1 MIRAILFLLRLRF
14 HIAFFCFCSI
24 SSLSYSIEISID
36 GKLDD
41 PSWES
46 AEEYT
51 KFYETFPF
59 TLDSPSNFQKVLIHE
74 DSDGIY
80 FGFINQQKRDQV
92 RANKHERDD
101 EMSNAD
107 KVGVSID
114 FDGNGLVAYSFSVSA
129 GGSISD
135 GIYRNENE
143 INYDWD
149 ADWKSGVY
157 VEEDFW
163 YAEIF
168 IPWTIAPMK
177 SLVGPK
183 REVKLN
189 FWRLLAAEWKVNS
202 SIKGNA
208 RQEKYMSLFHAYE
221 FNNYSISKID
231 FFPYLTISDDRV
243 LNESSEKVGAE
254 IFWKIN
260 TGQQLNIAINP
271 DFGQVES
278 DELVVNFSSSETF
291 YSDKRPFFSENH
303 SLFDVKGMS
312 FFYIVNTRRIGGA
325 PDYDCSNYTSV
336 VEEHCKKSE
345 VGINDIDHAIRYT
358 LQNESFDF
366 GFLGAS
372 EADENFSKGRDFYSF
387 RLRKNFKDLTLG
399 YLGTKTDR
407 PILLRKADV
416 HSFDFTYLPND
427 KTRID
432 TIYAFSDVSQNNLFN
447 KKGEIFRFKY
457 VNSPSQR
464 TYYDVFINFFD
475 EASDLND
482 MGYQRTDDYFFMG
495 AKKGLKTNQFND
507 SSIFLFNQMEFGLGR
522 EANADFNKASDFLY
536 ITNKASFKNSSSLEN
551 IVFFR
556 QSSKDYWIT
565 RGNPKYWYVKKPKNY
580 GTEIKFSGPSG
591 DFFNYYLEYKRQKGQ
606 RFNGTALGLSDVY
619 TAWLDFA
626 PRDNLNLNLMF
637 NTVDENDWLNWLNDN
652 FFGIYKKKQKTTVA
666 SINWFGGDKHELR
679 LKAQMVGF
687 TARNPQ
693 AYHSDFDGNLISA
706 DSSLDPF
713 TLSDLAFQVRYRYEI
728 LPLAYLY
735 VVYSRGGRI
744 VEFDEE
750 NNIQEIY
757 KRPWNHPQADTFTV
771 KVRYRF

>member
-1 MIRAILFLLRLRF
+1 LIRAKIFQGRLRF
-14 HIAFFCFCSI
+14 YIAFFCLCSI
-24 SSLSYSIEISID
+24 STLSYSHEIKID
-36 GKLDD
+36 GKLNDL
-41 PSWES
+41 SWES

-51 KFYETFPF
+51 KFYESFPF
-59 TLDSPSNFQKVLIHE
+59 TLKSPTSFQKVLILE

-80 FGFINQQKRDQV
+80 FGFINQQKKEQV

-149 ADWKSGVY
+149 ADWKSEVY
-157 VEEDFW
+157 IDDDYWF
-163 YAEIF
+163 AEIF

-177 SLVGPK
+177 SIDGPS
-183 REVKLN
+183 RPVKLN
-189 FWRLLAAEWKVNS
+189 FWRLLASEWKVHS

-208 RQEKYMSLFHAYE
+208 RQEKYMSLFHEYE

-231 FFPYLTISDDRV
+231 FFPYLTLSDDRV
-243 LNESSEKVGAE
+243 LNEGSKKVGAE
-254 IFWKIN
+254 IFWKIDS
-260 TGQQLNIAINP
+260 GQQLNVAINP

-325 PDYDCSNYTSV
+325 PDYDCSKYAPV
-336 VEEHCKKSE
+336 IEDHCNKSE

-358 LQNESFDF
+358 LQNESLDF

-387 RLRKNFKDLTLG
+387 RVRKNFKDLTLG

-407 PILLRKADV
+407 PILDRKADV

-432 TIYAFSDVSQNNLFN
+432 TIYAFSDISQNTLLN

-464 TYYDVFINFFD
+464 TYYDIFINFFD

-536 ITNKASFKNSSSLEN
+536 ITNRASFKNSSSLEN

-565 RGNPKYWYVKKPKNY
+565 RGNPKYWYVKKPENY

-619 TAWLDFA
+619 TARLDFA
-626 PRDNLNLNLMF
+626 PRDNLNLSLMF
-637 NTVDENDWLNWLNDN
+637 NLVDENDWLNWLNDN
-652 FFGIYKKKQKTTVA
+652 FFGVYEKKQKTTIV
-666 SINWFGGDKHELR
+666 SMNWFGGDKHELR

-687 TARNPQ
+687 TARDPQ
-693 AYHSDFDGNLISA
+693 SYQSDFDGNLISA

-713 TLSDLAFQVRYRYEI
+713 TLSDLAFQARYRYEI

>member
-1 MIRAILFLLRLRF
+1 MIRAKIFHGRLRF
-14 HIAFFCFCSI
+14 YIAFFCLCSI
-24 SSLSYSIEISID
+24 SNLSYSHEIKID
-36 GKLDD
+36 GKLNDL
-41 PSWES
+41 SWES

-51 KFYETFPF
+51 KFYESFPF
-59 TLDSPSNFQKVLIHE
+59 TLKSPTSFQKVLILE

-80 FGFINQQKRDQV
+80 FGFINQQKKEQV
-92 RANKHERDD
+92 RDNKHERDD

-149 ADWKSGVY
+149 ADWKSEVY
-157 VEEDFW
+157 IDEDYWF
-163 YAEIF
+163 AEIF

-177 SLVGPK
+177 SIDGPS
-183 REVKLN
+183 RPVKLN
-189 FWRLLAAEWKVNS
+189 FWRLLASEWKVHS

-208 RQEKYMSLFHAYE
+208 RQEKYMSLFHEYE

-231 FFPYLTISDDRV
+231 FFPYLTLSDDRV
-243 LNESSEKVGAE
+243 LNEGSKKVGAE
-254 IFWKIN
+254 IFWKIDS
-260 TGQQLNIAINP
+260 GQQLNVAINP

-312 FFYIVNTRRIGGA
+312 FFYVVNTRRIGGA
-325 PDYDCSNYTSV
+325 PDYDCSKYAPVIEDYCNR
-336 VEEHCKKSE
+336 SE

-358 LQNESFDF
+358 SQNESLDF

-387 RLRKNFKDLTLG
+387 RVRKNFKDLTLG

-407 PILLRKADV
+407 PILDRKADV

-432 TIYAFSDVSQNNLFN
+432 TIYAFSDISQNTLLN

-464 TYYDVFINFFD
+464 TYYDIFINFFD

-482 MGYQRTDDYFFMG
+482 MGYQRTDDYFFM
-495 AKKGLKTNQFND
+495 
-507 SSIFLFNQMEFGLGR
+507 
-522 EANADFNKASDFLY
+522 
-536 ITNKASFKNSSSLEN
+536 
-551 IVFFR
+551 
-556 QSSKDYWIT
+556 
-565 RGNPKYWYVKKPKNY
+565 
-580 GTEIKFSGPSG
+580 
-591 DFFNYYLEYKRQKGQ
+591 
-606 RFNGTALGLSDVY
+606 
-619 TAWLDFA
+619 
-626 PRDNLNLNLMF
+626 
-637 NTVDENDWLNWLNDN
+637 
-652 FFGIYKKKQKTTVA
+652 
-666 SINWFGGDKHELR
+666 
-679 LKAQMVGF
+679 
-687 TARNPQ
+687 
-693 AYHSDFDGNLISA
+693 
-706 DSSLDPF
+706 
-713 TLSDLAFQVRYRYEI
+713 
-728 LPLAYLY
+728 
-735 VVYSRGGRI
+735 
-744 VEFDEE
+744 
-750 NNIQEIY
+750 
-757 KRPWNHPQADTFTV
+757 
-771 KVRYRF
+771 

>member
-14 HIAFFCFCSI
+14 YIAFFCFCSI
-24 SSLSYSIEISID
+24 STLSYSSDVSID

-59 TLDSPSNFQKVLIHE
+59 TLNSPSNFQKVLIHE

-80 FGFINQQKRDQV
+80 FGFINQQKKDQV

-129 GGSISD
+129 SGSISD

-208 RQEKYMSLFHAYE
+208 RQEKYMSLFHEYE

-231 FFPYLTISDDRV
+231 LFPYLTLSDDRV
-243 LNESSEKVGAE
+243 LNEDSKKVGAE
-254 IFWKIN
+254 IFWKIDS
-260 TGQQLNIAINP
+260 GQQLNVAVNP

-325 PDYDCSNYTSV
+325 PDYDCSNYTTV
-336 VEEHCKKSE
+336 MEEHCKKSE

-372 EADENFSKGRDFYSF
+372 EADEKFSKGRDFYSF

-432 TIYAFSDVSQNNLFN
+432 TIYAFSDVSQNNLLN

-556 QSSKDYWIT
+556 QASKDYWIT

-626 PRDNLNLNLMF
+626 PRDNLNLSLMF
-637 NTVDENDWLNWLNDN
+637 NLVDEDDWLNWLNDN

-687 TARNPQ
+687 TARDPQ
-693 AYHSDFDGNLISA
+693 SYQSDFDGNLIST
-706 DSSLDPF
+706 DLSLDPF

-757 KRPWNHPQADTFTV
+757 KRPWNNPQADTFTV

>member
-1 MIRAILFLLRLRF
+1 MIRAKIFQGRLRF
-14 HIAFFCFCSI
+14 YIAFFCLCSI
-24 SSLSYSIEISID
+24 SNLSYSHEIKID
-36 GKLDD
+36 GKLNDL
-41 PSWES
+41 SWES

-51 KFYETFPF
+51 KFYESFPF
-59 TLDSPSNFQKVLIHE
+59 TLKSPTSFQKVLILE

-80 FGFINQQKRDQV
+80 FGFINQQKKEQV

-149 ADWKSGVY
+149 ADWKSEVY
-157 VEEDFW
+157 IDDDYWF
-163 YAEIF
+163 AEIF

-177 SLVGPK
+177 SIDGPS
-183 REVKLN
+183 RPVKLN
-189 FWRLLAAEWKVNS
+189 FWRLLASEWKVHS

-208 RQEKYMSLFHAYE
+208 RQEKYMSLFHEYE

-231 FFPYLTISDDRV
+231 FFPYLTLSDDRV
-243 LNESSEKVGAE
+243 LNEGSKKVGAE
-254 IFWKIN
+254 IFWKIDS
-260 TGQQLNIAINP
+260 GQQLNVAINP

-325 PDYDCSNYTSV
+325 PDYDCSKYAPV
-336 VEEHCKKSE
+336 IEDHCNKSE

-358 LQNESFDF
+358 LQNESLDF

-387 RLRKNFKDLTLG
+387 RVRKNFKDLTLG

-407 PILLRKADV
+407 PILDRKADV

-432 TIYAFSDVSQNNLFN
+432 TIYAFSDISQNTLLD

-464 TYYDVFINFFD
+464 TYYDIFINFFD

-536 ITNKASFKNSSSLEN
+536 ITNRASFKNSSSLEN

-565 RGNPKYWYVKKPKNY
+565 RGNPKYWYVKKPENY

-619 TAWLDFA
+619 TARLDFA
-626 PRDNLNLNLMF
+626 PRDNLNLSLMF
-637 NTVDENDWLNWLNDN
+637 NLVDENDWLNWLNDN
-652 FFGIYKKKQKTTVA
+652 FFGVYKKKQKTTIV
-666 SINWFGGDKHELR
+666 SMNWFGGDKHELR

-687 TARNPQ
+687 TARDPQ
-693 AYHSDFDGNLISA
+693 SYRSDFDGNLISV

-713 TLSDLAFQVRYRYEI
+713 TLSDLAFQARYRYEI

>member
-1 MIRAILFLLRLRF
+1 MIRAKIFQGRLRF
-14 HIAFFCFCSI
+14 YIAFFCLCSI
-24 SSLSYSIEISID
+24 STLSYSHEITID
-36 GKLDD
+36 GRLNDL
-41 PSWES
+41 SWES

-51 KFYETFPF
+51 KFYESFPF
-59 TLDSPSNFQKVLIHE
+59 TLKSPSSFQKVLILE

-80 FGFINQQKRDQV
+80 FGFINQQKKEQV

-149 ADWKSGVY
+149 ADWKSEVY
-157 VEEDFW
+157 IDDDYWF
-163 YAEIF
+163 AEIF

-177 SLVGPK
+177 SIDGPS
-183 REVKLN
+183 RPVKLN
-189 FWRLLAAEWKVNS
+189 FWRLLASEWKVHS

-208 RQEKYMSLFHAYE
+208 RQEKYMSLFHEYE

-231 FFPYLTISDDRV
+231 FFPYLTLSDDRV
-243 LNESSEKVGAE
+243 LNEGSKKVGAE
-254 IFWKIN
+254 IFWKIDS
-260 TGQQLNIAINP
+260 GQQLNVAINP

-325 PDYDCSNYTSV
+325 PDYDCSKYAPVIEDYCN
-336 VEEHCKKSE
+336 KSE

-358 LQNESFDF
+358 SQNESLDF

-387 RLRKNFKDLTLG
+387 RARKNFKDLTLG

-407 PILLRKADV
+407 PILERKADV

-432 TIYAFSDVSQNNLFN
+432 TIYAFSDVSQNTLLN

-464 TYYDVFINFFD
+464 TYYDIFINFFD

-536 ITNKASFKNSSSLEN
+536 ITNRASFKNSSSLEN

-565 RGNPKYWYVKKPKNY
+565 RGNPKYWYVKKPENY

-619 TAWLDFA
+619 TARLDFA
-626 PRDNLNLNLMF
+626 PRDNLNLSLMF
-637 NTVDENDWLNWLNDN
+637 NLVDENDWLNWLNDN
-652 FFGIYKKKQKTTVA
+652 FFGVYKKKQKTTIV
-666 SINWFGGDKHELR
+666 SMNWFGGDKHELR

-687 TARNPQ
+687 TARDPQ
-693 AYHSDFDGNLISA
+693 SYRSDFDGNLISA

-713 TLSDLAFQVRYRYEI
+713 TLSDLAFQARYRYEI

>member
-1 MIRAILFLLRLRF
+1 MRVIILHGRLRSYL
-14 HIAFFCFCSI
+14 AFFCLL
-24 SSLSYSIEISID
+24 SLSTLTHSHEINID

-41 PSWES
+41 PSWDL

-51 KFYETFPF
+51 KFYESFPF
-59 TLDSPSNFQKVLIHE
+59 TLKKPSSFQKVLILE
-74 DSDGIY
+74 DSNGIY
-80 FGFINQQKRDQV
+80 LGFINQQEKEQV

-149 ADWKSGVY
+149 ADWKSDVY
-157 VEEDFW
+157 IDEDYWF
-163 YAEIF
+163 AEIF

-177 SLVGPK
+177 SIDGPS
-183 REVKLN
+183 RAVKIN
-189 FWRLLAAEWKVNS
+189 FWRLLASEWKVHS

-208 RQEKYMSLFHAYE
+208 RQEKYMSLFHEYE

-231 FFPYLTISDDRV
+231 FFPYLTLSDDRV
-243 LNESSEKVGAE
+243 LNEGSKKVGAE
-254 IFWKIN
+254 IFWKIDS
-260 TGQQLNIAINP
+260 GQQLNVAVNP

-325 PDYDCSNYTSV
+325 PDYDCSKYTSV
-336 VEEHCKKSE
+336 MEDYCKKSE

-358 LQNESFDF
+358 LQNESLDF

-387 RLRKNFKDLTLG
+387 RVRKNFKDLTLG

-407 PILLRKADV
+407 PILDRKADV
-416 HSFDFTYLPND
+416 HSLDFTYLPND

-432 TIYAFSDVSQNNLFN
+432 TIYAFSDVSQNTLLN

-457 VNSPSQR
+457 VNSPSQK
-464 TYYDVFINFFD
+464 TYYDIFINFFD

-482 MGYQRTDDYFFMG
+482 MGFQRTDDYFFMG
-495 AKKGLKTNQFND
+495 AKKGLKNNQFND
-507 SSIFLFNQMEFGLGR
+507 SSIFLFNQTEFGLGR

-565 RGNPKYWYVKKPKNY
+565 RGNPIYWYVKKPENY

-619 TAWLDFA
+619 TARLEFA
-626 PRDNLNLNLMF
+626 PRDNLNLSLMF
-637 NTVDENDWLNWLNDN
+637 NLVDENDWLNWLNDN
-652 FFGIYKKKQKTTVA
+652 FFGVYKKKQKTTIV
-666 SINWFGGDKHELR
+666 SMNWFGGDKHELR

-687 TARNPQ
+687 TARDPQ
-693 AYHSDFDGNLISA
+693 SYRSDFDGNLISA

-713 TLSDLAFQVRYRYEI
+713 TLSDLAFQARYRYEI

-750 NNIQEIY
+750 NNIREIY
-757 KRPWNHPQADTFTV
+757 KRPWNHPQADTFTF

>member
-1 MIRAILFLLRLRF
+1 LIRAKIFQGRLRF
-14 HIAFFCFCSI
+14 YIAFFCLCSI
-24 SSLSYSIEISID
+24 STLSYSHEINID
-36 GKLDD
+36 GRLDD
-41 PSWES
+41 LSWES

-51 KFYETFPF
+51 KFYESFPF
-59 TLDSPSNFQKVLIHE
+59 TLKSPTSFQKVLILE

-80 FGFINQQKRDQV
+80 FGFINQQKKEQV
-92 RANKHERDD
+92 RDNKHERDD

-149 ADWKSGVY
+149 ADWKSEVY
-157 VEEDFW
+157 IDDDYWF
-163 YAEIF
+163 AEIF

-177 SLVGPK
+177 SIDGPS
-183 REVKLN
+183 RPVKLN
-189 FWRLLAAEWKVNS
+189 FWRLLASEWKVHS

-208 RQEKYMSLFHAYE
+208 RQEKYMSLFHEYE

-231 FFPYLTISDDRV
+231 FFPYLTLSDDRV
-243 LNESSEKVGAE
+243 LNEGSKKVGAE
-254 IFWKIN
+254 IFWKIDS
-260 TGQQLNIAINP
+260 GQQLNVAINP

-325 PDYDCSNYTSV
+325 PDYDCSKYASV
-336 VEEHCKKSE
+336 IEDYCKKSE

-358 LQNESFDF
+358 LQNESLDF

-387 RLRKNFKDLTLG
+387 RVRKNFKDLTLG

-407 PILLRKADV
+407 PILDRKADV

-432 TIYAFSDVSQNNLFN
+432 TIYAFSDVSQNTLLN

-464 TYYDVFINFFD
+464 TYYDIFINFFD

-536 ITNKASFKNSSSLEN
+536 ITNRASFKNSSSLEN

-565 RGNPKYWYVKKPKNY
+565 RGNPKYWYVKKPENY

-619 TAWLDFA
+619 TARLDFA
-626 PRDNLNLNLMF
+626 PRDNLNLSLMF
-637 NTVDENDWLNWLNDN
+637 NLVDENDWLNWLNDN
-652 FFGIYKKKQKTTVA
+652 FFGVYKKKQKTTVA

-687 TARNPQ
+687 TARDPQ
-693 AYHSDFDGNLISA
+693 SYQSDLGGNLISA

-713 TLSDLAFQVRYRYEI
+713 TLSDLAFQVRYRYKI

>member
-1 MIRAILFLLRLRF
+1 MIRAKIFQGRLRF
-14 HIAFFCFCSI
+14 YIAFFYLCSI
-24 SSLSYSIEISID
+24 STLSYSHEIKID
-36 GKLDD
+36 GKLNDL
-41 PSWES
+41 SWES

-51 KFYETFPF
+51 KFYESFPF
-59 TLDSPSNFQKVLIHE
+59 TLKSPSSFQKVLILE

-80 FGFINQQKRDQV
+80 FGFINQQKKEQV

-149 ADWKSGVY
+149 ADWKSEVY
-157 VEEDFW
+157 IDDDYWF
-163 YAEIF
+163 AEIF

-177 SLVGPK
+177 SIDGPS
-183 REVKLN
+183 RPVKLN
-189 FWRLLAAEWKVNS
+189 FWRLLASEWKVHS

-208 RQEKYMSLFHAYE
+208 RQEKYMSLFHEYE

-231 FFPYLTISDDRV
+231 FFPYLTLSDDRV
-243 LNESSEKVGAE
+243 LNEGSKKVGAE
-254 IFWKIN
+254 IFWKIDS
-260 TGQQLNIAINP
+260 GQQLNVAINP

-325 PDYDCSNYTSV
+325 PDYDCSKYAPVIEDYCN
-336 VEEHCKKSE
+336 KSE

-358 LQNESFDF
+358 SQNESLDF

-387 RLRKNFKDLTLG
+387 RARKNFKDLTLG

-407 PILLRKADV
+407 PILDRKADV

-432 TIYAFSDVSQNNLFN
+432 TIYAFSDISQNTLLN

-464 TYYDVFINFFD
+464 TYYDIFINFFD

-536 ITNKASFKNSSSLEN
+536 ITNRASFKNSSSLEN

-565 RGNPKYWYVKKPKNY
+565 RGNPKYWYVKKPENY

-619 TAWLDFA
+619 TARLDFA
-626 PRDNLNLNLMF
+626 PRDNLNLSLMF
-637 NTVDENDWLNWLNDN
+637 NLVDENDWLNWLNDN
-652 FFGIYKKKQKTTVA
+652 FFGVYKKKQKTTIV
-666 SINWFGGDKHELR
+666 SMNWFGGDKHELR

-687 TARNPQ
+687 TARDPQ
-693 AYHSDFDGNLISA
+693 SYQSDFDGNLISA

-713 TLSDLAFQVRYRYEI
+713 TLSDLAFQARYRYEI